1 MKKIT
6 IAIDGYSS
14 CGKSTLAKA
23 IALKLAYR
31 YIDTGAMY
39 RAITLFCLKQGIIKN
54 KLFVSDDVVF
64 ALRDIHVNF
73 KFNLDTNSS
82 VTLLNGID
90 VEEEIRTMEISSL
103 VSSIAKIAAV
113 RLHLVT
119 LQREMGEG
127 KAIVMDGRDIGTN
140 VFPLAELKLFMT
152 ADPAIR
158 AQRRYDELVA
168 VGTTITLAD
177 VNANLISRDYEDTHR
192 QENPLL
198 KAVDAVLLDN
208 SNLNKEEQLDFVMKL
223 VSGLT

>member
-54 KLFVSDDVVF
+54 KLFVPDDVVF

-168 VGTTITLAD
+168 GGTTITLAD

-198 KAVDAVLLDN
+198 KAADAVLLDN

-223 VSGLT
+223 VSNLT

>member
-168 VGTTITLAD
+168 GGTTITLAD

-198 KAVDAVLLDN
+198 KATDAVLLDN

-223 VSGLT
+223 VSNLT